1 LKNYANILEMLQY
14 LRQLCDHPALILYSF
29 YNKTNK
35 DTLRSFLINFAQYPD
50 YKKILPSLEKVL
62 ENENV
67 HVENF
72 IEKYWVG
79 SSKTNALVESL
90 NKIKHITKSVI
101 FSQVCF
107 FHFNIFPSGHPCW
120 IWLKLHWIREIF
132 ILFV

>member
-1 LKNYANILEMLQY
+1 MLQY

-107 FHFNIFPSGHPCW
+107 FHLTFSPVDIHVGFG
-120 IWLKLHWIREIF
+120 
-132 ILFV
+132 